1 MARRFKRTVVLDL
14 SRFSSDL
21 PRYDVAKMVYKRFE
35 GSASVQSIQF
45 VPGKNV
51 QITFKDSKNKE
62 SIEKHEYITINDVRC
77 AVVGGG
83 PRVQNVLIHHYPF
96 EEDNHRLWIALSSFG
111 EVRDIQ
117 YQHYPDLCSIST
129 GTRVVKMVRNS
140 PIPRSL
146 DVGGYMCK
154 TWYVGQP
161 VECDICQGGHVSKNC
176 PLKGKCR
183 RCLESG
189 HMARDCKNPP
199 KSWSAGV
206 SSGGIAVA
214 ASGTAGGAAAGVLDP
229 TPAEASGRG
238 PSSELQPSGSYV
250 SRSRASVM
258 DMRDNELSP
267 PSFGEGLVADDTIR
281 NLSNESNDDIS
292 NTVVIDEGEVVTVE
306 SSVNNTVDGNKNNSG
321 KNSNNSNKNSNV
333 NQDIFSNTELSNE
346 QSQSQDSSSS
356 DLSQSVLLGD
366 AEMIEASGVRKRG
379 ISSVD
384 VSSDGAPTRVPASR
398 NGAKKRVSDRASS
411 QEPRRAVHANLPSAA
426 SSIPLRKRS

>member
-1 MARRFKRTVVLDL
+1 MLDL
-14 SRFSSDL
+14 SWFSSDL

-51 QITFKDSKNKE
+51 QITFKDSNTKE

-83 PRVQNVLIHHYPF
+83 PKVQIVLIHHYPF

-111 EVRDIQ
+111 EVRDI
-117 YQHYPDLCSIST
+117 
-129 GTRVVKMVRNS
+129 
-140 PIPRSL
+140 
-146 DVGGYMCK
+146 
-154 TWYVGQP
+154 
-161 VECDICQGGHVSKNC
+161 
-176 PLKGKCR
+176 

-238 PSSELQPSGSYV
+238 PSSELQPSGSDV
-250 SRSRASVM
+250 SRSWASLM

-281 NLSNESNDDIS
+281 NLSNESNDNIS
-292 NTVVIDEGEVVTVE
+292 NTVVIDEGDIVTVE
-306 SSVNNTVDGNKNNSG
+306 SSVNNTVDGNKNNSFRNSNNNNKNSNVYNSNNATIRLSSNVSNDTISNTEVIDEG
-321 KNSNNSNKNSNV
+321 DVVTAENCVNNTDGSNKHNSDKNSNNSNKNSN
-333 NQDIFSNTELSNE
+333 QDICSNTELSNE
-346 QSQSQDSSSS
+346 LSQSQVSSSS